1 MFLTEQ
7 VKIARHNNTLKL
19 EDPEKGINILI
30 PILQISEI
38 FALGGAN
45 PDNAALSLLSE
56 KTVPLHM
63 FERGQ
68 YKGTWMPYIS
78 IVSGQVS
85 IAQYTV
91 LFDENLA
98 LSIAQEI
105 IRGACRL
112 RCGVARNWF
121 PKGYD
126 FWEERYLNCL
136 SRFYAD
142 PKNNAR
148 KILKTINSL
157 DEDRLAKHVRNLSC
171 YPLVEGVAKAT
182 VVSAFSKLSL
192 DPWISVFSCLDVP
205 SSALWDDMF
214 FLFKPLLVDLWI
226 PMFSEWQGDM
236 NEVPD
241 LYRKHFTKNCAQDG
255 KKNWSLR
262 MLPVR
267 EGYALISHFV
277 GNTSYR
283 AARRVVIP
291 KDAS

>member
-1 MFLTEQ
+1 M
-7 VKIARHNNTLKL
+7 KL
-19 EDPEKGINILI
+19 ENPEKGINILV

-38 FALGGAN
+38 FALGGAS

-56 KTVPLHM
+56 KSVPLHI
-63 FERGQ
+63 FEAGR

-85 IAQYTV
+85 LDQYMT
-91 LFDENLA
+91 LFDEGLA

-105 IRGACRL
+105 VRGACRL

-121 PKGYD
+121 PKED
-126 FWEERYLNCL
+126 EVWEDRYLNCL
-136 SRFYAD
+136 SEFYAN
-142 PKNNAR
+142 PKDNAP
-148 KILKTINSL
+148 KVFNTINSL
-157 DEDRLAKHVRNLSC
+157 DEDRLTKYIQNVSC
-171 YPLVEGVAKAT
+171 YPLVEGIAKAT

-192 DPWISVFSCLDVP
+192 DPWVSVFSCLDVP
-205 SSALWDDMF
+205 SSALWDDLF
-214 FLFKPLLVDLWI
+214 FLFKPLLVDLWL
-226 PMFSEWQGDM
+226 PMFGEWQGDM
-236 NEVPD
+236 NEVPE
-241 LYRKHFTKNCAQDG
+241 LYRRHFTKSCAQDG
-255 KKNWSLR
+255 KKSWSLR

-267 EGYALISHFV
+267 EGYALISCFV